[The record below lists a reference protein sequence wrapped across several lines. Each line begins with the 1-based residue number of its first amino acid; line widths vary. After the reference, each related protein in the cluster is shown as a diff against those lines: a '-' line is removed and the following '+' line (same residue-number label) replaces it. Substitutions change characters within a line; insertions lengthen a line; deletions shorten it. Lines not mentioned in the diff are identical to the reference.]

1 MAHKAGFVN
10 IVGSPNVGKSTLM
23 NGLVGVKMS
32 IITSKH
38 QTTRHRI
45 RGIVSGNDFQ
55 IVYSDTPGVL
65 EPKYKLHEKMM
76 NFVNDSLRDADII
89 LMVTDIFEESMNHK
103 ETLEKIQKMD
113 VPKFV
118 LINKI
123 DLARDMTIVEEKVEL
138 WSKLM
143 PGAQILPI
151 SALEKVNTEFVINK
165 IRELLPESPAYFPK
179 DELTDKP
186 MKFFISEII
195 REKIFTTYNKEV
207 PYSCEV
213 VVEEYKEDVP
223 TNGISKKLI
232 TRIRALIIVNRETQ
246 KGIIIGHQGSKLTE
260 VGTEARKDIEEFIGK
275 KVFLDLYV
283 KVDKDWKE
291 KDNKLG
297 EYGYNG

>member
-23 NGLVGVKMS
+23 NGLVGARMS

-45 RGIVSGNDFQ
+45 RGIVNGPDFQ

-76 NFVNDSLRDADII
+76 NFVSESLRDADII
-89 LMVTDIFEESMNHK
+89 LLVTDIFEDSMNHA
-103 ETLEKIQKMD
+103 ETLRKITDMD

-123 DLARDMTIVEEKVEL
+123 DLAKDMETVEKKVES
-138 WSKLM
+138 WAKLM

-151 SALEKVNTEFVINK
+151 SALEKVNTDFVIQK
-165 IRELLPESPAYFPK
+165 IKELLPESPAYFPK

-186 MKFFISEII
+186 MRFFISEII

-213 VVEEYKEDVP
+213 FVEEYKEDVP
-223 TNGISKKLI
+223 TEGKSKKTI
-232 TRIRALIIVNRETQ
+232 TKIRALILVNRETQ
-246 KGIIIGHQGSKLTE
+246 KGIIIGHQGNKLTK

-291 KDNKLG
+291 KDNKLNQF
-297 EYGYNG
+297 GYDG